1 MARTVRINAETHR
14 VLRELSVSQRVPMTD
29 LLAEAVERLRRRY
42 RLLEINA
49 SVAALREDPDAW
61 TEELAGRELWD
72 QTLAD
77 DLDDE

>member
-1 MARTVRINAETHR
+1 MASTVRIDAETHR
-14 VLRELSVSQRVPMTD
+14 VLRELSASRRVPMTE

-42 RLLEINA
+42 RLLEISA
-49 SVAALREDPDAW
+49 SFAALREDPDAW
-61 TEELAGRELWD
+61 AEELTERELWD